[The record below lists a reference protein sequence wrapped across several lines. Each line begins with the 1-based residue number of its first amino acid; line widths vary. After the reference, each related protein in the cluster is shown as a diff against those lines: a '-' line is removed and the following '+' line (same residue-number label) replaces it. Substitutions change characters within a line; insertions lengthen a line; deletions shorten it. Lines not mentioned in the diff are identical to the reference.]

1 MATRGNITTWYHYT
15 YISPR
20 SRYKILH
27 TWMKCRSA
35 KFCTG
40 SKTPH
45 PRKKK
50 GKQKWGMY
58 RIKPTKGVDNILY
71 SRYVNIVYNLL
82 QFNYSL
88 LHISFAIVLILYF
101 AFTFYITKFSRYSHH
116 FEGNIVSNWN
126 IASITCLVQLMNM
139 FPNHLRRQ
147 LEYCI
152 ARMLYLTCFGN
163 SILIFFSKTLLVYL
177 PTQKF
182 QLLPAQYHLPLKSD
196 HQHPLTTSSQAS
208 VWYCHSNL

>member
-1 MATRGNITTWYHYT
+1 
-15 YISPR
+15 
-20 SRYKILH
+20 
-27 TWMKCRSA
+27 
-35 KFCTG
+35 
-40 SKTPH
+40 
-45 PRKKK
+45 
-50 GKQKWGMY
+50 MY
-58 RIKPTKGVDNILY
+58 RIKPTKEVDNILY

-152 ARMLYLTCFGN
+152 ARMLYLTCLRKFHPHFLFQNPTCIFAN
-163 SILIFFSKTLLVYL
+163 SEISTVTSTVSSPFKIRSS
-177 PTQKF
+177 
-182 QLLPAQYHLPLKSD
+182 APLD
-196 HQHPLTTSSQAS
+196 H
-208 VWYCHSNL
+208 V